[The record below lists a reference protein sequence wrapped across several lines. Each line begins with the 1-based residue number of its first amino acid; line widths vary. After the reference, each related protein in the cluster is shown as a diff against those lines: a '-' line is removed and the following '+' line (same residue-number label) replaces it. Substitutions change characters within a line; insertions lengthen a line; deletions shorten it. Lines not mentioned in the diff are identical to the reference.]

1 MIQARIGDL
10 TLTTKQV
17 GIMIIS
23 KFKLSYVSPLSFAI
37 DIPENINILELS
49 VDRKGTWEYSVKTIC
64 NILEKINIF
73 SSFGFT
79 IYLWRKK
86 SFINL
91 PIMQMKQG
99 LWHEREIK
107 FDIGDNSYTADHKIN
122 DSNFTSGLAKINTT
136 GLFSVLNFTRYDNT
150 SLLENDSFL
159 FVGKKTICY
168 RAFDD
173 YISANYLDISKIL
186 SFFYENDFIYIKPF
200 GKFDDIELVVSFFGS
215 KAMIAD
221 LYDSIQHCG
230 LDIQ

>member
-1 MIQARIGDL
+1 
-10 TLTTKQV
+10 
-17 GIMIIS
+17 MIIS

-49 VDRKGTWEYSVKTIC
+49 VDRKGIWEYSVKTIC

-91 PIMQMKQG
+91 PIIQMKQG

-122 DSNFTSGLAKINTT
+122 DSTFTSGLAKINTT
-136 GLFSVLNFTRYDNT
+136 GLCSVLNFTRYDNT

-159 FVGKKTICY
+159 FVGKKNICY

-186 SFFYENDFIYIKPF
+186 SFLPI
-200 GKFDDIELVVSFFGS
+200 S
-215 KAMIAD
+215 
-221 LYDSIQHCG
+221 SI
-230 LDIQ
+230 